1 MELQIVLVGAVVFI
15 VSAVIIYLISAF
27 TMKEKTFEEVI
38 AEQRRKQEEEELKI
52 KQEKKAEKDTRRRKK
67 GKEKVKGDQSP
78 KVSMPS
84 VPVVKPEEPKF
95 TEHKMVNIELEPEII
110 EPVAAEV
117 PLKKTKKLD
126 KPAKPILHNKDEK
139 TYKVAEENMEEYVHR
154 GPPPKDDMELK
165 LIRDKKEKQK
175 KERSKKQ
182 EEPEPVVEE
191 MMQMS
196 QTSSQAAAPSAKTGT
211 GHAQLITS
219 LKEASFSENEA
230 QTMIDILLSKQ
241 GGATPVASDWNKKS
255 QRGDPV
261 VMLRKQLEEKEKALQ
276 EEQQMVFAANNKYKE
291 INQQLTQ
298 EKLKA
303 QTTEKQLIEKIDYQG
318 RETVALHQRMQ
329 HAHEQHM
336 QETKQFQTRIQQ
348 LEAQTGDK
356 SQYQKVIEENKSLRE
371 ALTKTQSESL
381 PAAEANSLKQ
391 KVSIMEKEMS
401 SNMLKLNSSENTCT
415 TLKKKVEKLEA
426 EIKRLESQSST
437 GSVLEKRIDELSQE
451 LRSLESKNKSL
462 EGERVSREQ
471 AVDMAQKE
479 CVNLKIKLQELERAL
494 TESDNSTR
502 EREERLKEA
511 ERLKINTEENLKNL
525 QKKIESIDNEKTS
538 LKTEVQ
544 SLKQENSQLSTEL
557 KTTQEKVQE
566 TQAKSSQMNGDVRES
581 ENTISMED
589 HHKQLSDKDAQLTKL
604 TTEMQTTIS
613 KVAELESQLETQK
626 QKNNDLRTKNWKAM
640 EALNQTEKSVND
652 KVQSAIK
659 EKMDA
664 LSSNQREVESY
675 DKTLLQRLF
684 PEVTV
689 ASKASHKEW
698 MTEFEQ
704 QISAHNKALKQSSS
718 ASSDNSA
725 KLEVRVSELESHIEE
740 LKTRQAEAESS
751 RDKLQS
757 ALEESDSASAK
768 LQLQVGQYRNVL
780 SETEN
785 KLTQLE
791 NSVEAE
797 EKKWQERLA
806 AKEEELTQLKNEH
819 ASAKS
824 SGSDSQEMKDRLLDL
839 ESQFRTSQ
847 DQCSLLQSQLKQAES
862 RTTEYTVHITE
873 LQKTSTAVTE
883 VNAELEKLKVS
894 LAGEQKK
901 NKDLASQIV
910 RLNGIIKTGHDALTQ
925 EQNLV
930 KKLKEQMSNGVDKQ
944 GSGDI
949 PASSE
954 VDKLRAQLEEK
965 DRLLE
970 KEISAKKL
978 LSQKLAQLGVMTAS
992 HTSLNDEGT
1001 SV

>member
-426 EIKRLESQSST
+426 EIKRLESQ
-437 GSVLEKRIDELSQE
+437 
-451 LRSLESKNKSL
+451 
-462 EGERVSREQ
+462 RVS
-471 AVDMAQKE
+471 
-479 CVNLKIKLQELERAL
+479 
-494 TESDNSTR
+494 ES
-502 EREERLKEA
+502 EA

>member
-502 EREERLKEA
+502 EREERLK
-511 ERLKINTEENLKNL
+511 
-525 QKKIESIDNEKTS
+525 
-538 LKTEVQ
+538 

>member
-502 EREERLKEA
+502 EREERLKRVSESEA

-626 QKNNDLRTKNWKAM
+626 QKNN
-640 EALNQTEKSVND
+640 
-652 KVQSAIK
+652 
-659 EKMDA
+659 DA